1 MSIPTA
7 ECQHGRYLNYVAI
20 NQDWYSQIE
29 DMQASYQRLSG
40 ETTVRSTNY
49 SINPTAAAIVN
60 DPVLRLFGK
69 KSLH

>member
-1 MSIPTA
+1 
-7 ECQHGRYLNYVAI
+7 LNYVAI

-40 ETTVRSTNY
+40 ETTVLSTNY
-49 SINPTAAAIVN
+49 SINQTAAAIVN
-60 DPVLRLFGK
+60 DPVMRLFGE